1 MKGHQMQFDTE
12 FDPETPLERAALR
25 TVRAARGFV
34 RGWRNTAIGMEGL
47 RLSQL
52 AQTLERLEQGDL
64 FNMQDETILD
74 MLEKSLEMH
83 LNDMREGYGTYAL
96 RKDTG
101 HDELFCPGL
110 EKGRVLIEQWK
121 TFKSAR
127 QHVIDLRRARI
138 IADQFS

>member
-1 MKGHQMQFDTE
+1 MQFDIE

-25 TVRAARGFV
+25 AVRTARGLV
-34 RGWRNTAIGMEGL
+34 RGWRDAAINVEGL

-74 MLEKSLEMH
+74 MLEKTLVKH
-83 LNDMREGYGTYAL
+83 LNEMREGYGTYAL
-96 RKDTG
+96 RKDTN
-101 HDELFCPGL
+101 HDDLFCPDL
-110 EKGRVLIEQWK
+110 EKGRVLMERWK
-121 TFKSAR
+121 AFKSAR
-127 QHVIDLRRARI
+127 QHVTDLRRARI

>member
-1 MKGHQMQFDTE
+1 MHFDTE
-12 FDPETPLERAALR
+12 FDPETPMERAALR
-25 TVRAARGFV
+25 AVRTTRGFV
-34 RGWRNTAIGMEGL
+34 RGWRDAAINMEGL

-52 AQTLERLEQGDL
+52 AQTLERLDQGDL
-64 FNMQDETILD
+64 FNMQDETVLD
-74 MLEKSLEMH
+74 MLEKSLVMH

-101 HDELFCPGL
+101 HDELFCPDL
-110 EKGRVLIEQWK
+110 EKGRVLMERWK
-121 TFKSAR
+121 AFKSAR

>member
-1 MKGHQMQFDTE
+1 MQFDTE

-25 TVRAARGFV
+25 AVKTARGLV
-34 RGWRNTAIGMEGL
+34 RGWREAAIDMEGL

-52 AQTLERLEQGDL
+52 AQTLERLNQGDL
-64 FNMQDETILD
+64 FNMQDETILG
-74 MLEKSLEMH
+74 MMEKTLATH

-101 HDELFCPGL
+101 HDELFCPDL
-110 EKGRVLIEQWK
+110 EKGRVLMERWK
-121 TFKSAR
+121 AFKSAR